1 MTTRSLAGQLLQR
14 RVLFFGGK
22 GGVGKTTVA
31 SAFALISA
39 DRGDRTLLVS
49 TDPAHSTS
57 DILECGLSGEPQP
70 VVENLWAMEI
80 DPEQEVEDYIA
91 GVKARIADSV
101 PPRLAGEVERQID
114 IARVSP
120 GAEES
125 ALFDR
130 FTRILDE
137 ESRHYARIVF
147 DTAPT
152 GHTLRLLSLP
162 ETMTVWIT
170 GLISHRKKINIL
182 GRMWRNVAGAAA
194 GSHQDR
200 DDPVLKTLDQRKHRF
215 QRARELV
222 TDAHHT
228 AFAFVIIPERL
239 PILETA
245 KAVRALDKYRIP
257 VGGVFVNR
265 VLPDHAEGEFLRRRR
280 ERETRYLDEIA
291 TAFASHPMQHLP
303 LMESDVVGVKAL
315 RELGMVLGSGESA
328 AGSGK

>member
-1 MTTRSLAGQLLQR
+1 MTSALTQHLLQR

-182 GRMWRNVAGAAA
+182 GRMWRNV
-194 GSHQDR
+194 
-200 DDPVLKTLDQRKHRF
+200 VKQRI
-215 QRARELV
+215 A
-222 TDAHHT
+222 
-228 AFAFVIIPERL
+228 L
-239 PILETA
+239 PWSIWIRCSEQ
-245 KAVRALDKYRIP
+245 
-257 VGGVFVNR
+257 
-265 VLPDHAEGEFLRRRR
+265 
-280 ERETRYLDEIA
+280 
-291 TAFASHPMQHLP
+291 S
-303 LMESDVVGVKAL
+303 
-315 RELGMVLGSGESA
+315 
-328 AGSGK
+328 